1 MASFPC
7 HLVFDFLQF
16 EKNETT
22 KKNKKKKKRVTF
34 LSTDFN
40 LLCVVSRL
48 LTKSSTVVES
58 SVRKTYKSG
67 NTNAVLLKGQ
77 FTLLLNHLKP
87 LLYTTLVRDKILPRS
102 V

>member
-1 MASFPC
+1 MK
-7 HLVFDFLQF
+7 QQ
-16 EKNETT
+16 
-22 KKNKKKKKRVTF
+22 KKQQQKKRVTF